1 MRAFVALWCLTACGR
16 TALFQEPDPACGP
29 GFTPGAVATL
39 QSTATLTPGT
49 TTLLARSAVEVLP
62 DDTAQFYD
70 WKGARLANA
79 ITLPARVETSA
90 SGDTAAIAWR
100 DAKWHVARLSPAG
113 LEPFGDFDGERGT
126 AAVLEVGAAVQT
138 AISGDRL
145 VVHVLGGTSVELGAG
160 NVVAAASDGDQ
171 ALWIWSP
178 RGGPTWLTRLSRS
191 GDRTSPDVRLD
202 DAGLEY
208 GSYAAAFCGNSI
220 ALARS
225 QRLSQTPLRSR
236 LTLTRV
242 SLDGIRTELGA
253 LAPEDRYSWMPAL
266 WCDGSRVATAWV
278 ENLEGAAGGLVVS
291 TRLRF
296 DDGTGGGAI
305 TLDETPERAAYWPR
319 LQLDGTTLVTLWT
332 TFGADGYATQLMKLP
347 CTR

>member
-1 MRAFVALWCLTACGR
+1 MRALFALCCLTACGR
-16 TALFQEPDPACGP
+16 TALFQEPDPTCGP

-39 QSTATLTPGT
+39 QSTAALTPGT

-79 ITLPARVETSA
+79 ITLPARVQTSA

-113 LEPFGDFDGERGT
+113 LEPLGDFDGEAGAATVLDVGT
-126 AAVLEVGAAVQT
+126 AVQA
-138 AISGDRL
+138 AISGERL
-145 VVHVLGGTSVELGAG
+145 VVHVVGGKSVELGTG
-160 NVVAAASDGDQ
+160 NIVAATSDGEQ
-171 ALWIWSP
+171 AWWVWATRS
-178 RGGPTWLTRLSRS
+178 GPTWLTRLSRT
-191 GDRTSPDVRLD
+191 GERVTEDVRLD

-208 GSYAAAFCGNSI
+208 GSFAAAFCGDGI
-220 ALARS
+220 ALARA
-225 QRLSQTPLRSR
+225 QRLSTSPLRSR

-242 SLDGIRTELGA
+242 RLDGTRTELGA
-253 LAPEDRYSWMPAL
+253 LAPEDRYAWMPAL
-266 WCDGSRVATAWV
+266 WCDETRVAAAWV
-278 ENLEGAAGGLVVS
+278 ENTEGAAGGLVSS

-296 DDGTGGGAI
+296 DDGSGAGAI
-305 TLDETPERAAYWPR
+305 TLDETPERAAYFPR
-319 LQLDGTTLVTLWT
+319 LVLDGATLVTLWT